1 MKQYLDLCRDVLEN
15 GHLHEAR
22 TAERRLSVFGR
33 QLRFDLS
40 KGFPLLTTKKLH
52 WPSIVHELLW
62 FISGSTNNNWLER
75 RGVRIWREWAKPNG
89 ELGPIY
95 GWQWRH
101 AGVKANVDQ
110 LQNAIDLIMN
120 DPHSSRIIV
129 DCWQVD
135 SLPYMALPPCHY
147 TFQFNVINGKLNL
160 MFNMR
165 SCDIFLGNPFNIASY
180 ALLLSMVA
188 TVTGLEAGELVA
200 TLGDAHIYEN
210 HIEQVK
216 EQLTR
221 EPRPLPTLLI
231 NPAFNGV
238 GSVDSFDIEDFII
251 EGYDPHP
258 HIAGKVAV

>member
-1 MKQYLDLCRDVLEN
+1 MKQYLYLCRDVLEN

-40 KGFPLLTTKKLH
+40 EGFPLLTTKKLH

-62 FISGSTNNNWLER
+62 FIGGNTNARYLQD
-75 RGVRIWREWAKPNG
+75 RGVKIWNEWANDFG

-95 GWQWRH
+95 GSQWRY
-101 AGVKANVDQ
+101 AGIGGNIDQ
-110 LQNAIDLIMN
+110 LQKAIDLIMN

-135 SLPYMALPPCHY
+135 DLPDMALPPCHY
-147 TFQFNVINGKLNL
+147 TFQFSALNGRLNL
-160 MFNMR
+160 AVVMR
-165 SCDIFLGNPFNIASY
+165 SCDVFLGLPFNIASY
-180 ALLLSMVA
+180 ALLLEMVA
-188 TVTGLEAGELVA
+188 HVTGYFANELVI
-200 TLGDAHIYEN
+200 TLHDAHIYEN

-216 EQLTR
+216 EQITR
-221 EPRPLPTLLI
+221 KPFGLPSVHI
-231 NPAFNGV
+231 HPMHGV
-238 GSVDSFDIEDFII
+238 AGSVDDIEFEDII
-251 EGYDPHP
+251 LQDYQAHP